1 VPNDVLSSNEYQTFW
16 NRLGQGESIKGIF
29 KRISGEDKIVW
40 LNAIYNPILDDNGKV
55 IKVIKF
61 ATDITA
67 EQEMIAESK
76 GVIEGINAT
85 MAIIEFTPEGKI
97 LTANENFLLVMEY
110 NLKEIVGEH
119 HRKFVPPDVQASDG
133 YKIFWRDLAA
143 GKPTKGVFKRITASA
158 KTVWLNAIYNPILN
172 ANGEVTKVTKFATE
186 VTHAA

>member
-1 VPNDVLSSNEYQTFW
+1 
-16 NRLGQGESIKGIF
+16 
-29 KRISGEDKIVW
+29 
-40 LNAIYNPILDDNGKV
+40 
-55 IKVIKF
+55 
-61 ATDITA
+61 
-67 EQEMIAESK
+67 MIAESK

-110 NLKEIVGEH
+110 NLREIVGEH

-172 ANGEVTKVTKFATE
+172 ANGNTCCMSLSKLVTKTLSILRPQPTISASHSSVVIVDLWK
-186 VTHAA
+186 HSG